1 MKNNTPKEIKS
12 ILIIDDDIDEY
23 NLAVEAI
30 KEIDPDISVSFL
42 SSCKE
47 IPKYSDQSFD
57 IILLD
62 INMPMHDG
70 FVWLKGIKEKGYQ
83 IPVVMY
89 TNSSFPNH
97 ITKAYE
103 EGASLYFVKPDNFK
117 SIIAGF
123 KRLLLLNWLDPLVV
137 KKEHQTKG
145 GYTIFKFD

>member
-1 MKNNTPKEIKS
+1 MKNTKPKEIKS

-23 NLAVEAI
+23 VLAAEAI

-42 SSCKE
+42 STCKE
-47 IPKYSDQSFD
+47 INKYSDQLFD

-70 FVWLKGIKEKGYQ
+70 FAWLKGIKEKGYQ

-103 EGASLYFVKPDNFK
+103 EGASLYFVKPDDFK
-117 SIIAGF
+117 NIIKGF
-123 KRLLLLNWLDPLVV
+123 KRLFSLNWIDPLVV
-137 KKEHQTKG
+137 KQEHQTDG
-145 GYTIFKFD
+145 GYRTFKFD